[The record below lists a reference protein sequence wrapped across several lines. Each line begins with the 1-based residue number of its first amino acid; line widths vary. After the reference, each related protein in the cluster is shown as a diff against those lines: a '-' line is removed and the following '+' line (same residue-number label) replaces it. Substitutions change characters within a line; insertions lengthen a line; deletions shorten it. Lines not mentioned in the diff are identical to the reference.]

1 LAWFAISQMSSETA
15 FVVSSPAKT
24 SRGTTG
30 RTTIAMQPSNGA
42 AADPAAVASAWGT
55 SRSDVCF
62 AERFVGET
70 PVLEVTVSDGESETI
85 SLRDVLVHMIAGLGC
100 D

>member
-1 LAWFAISQMSSETA
+1 ML
-15 FVVSSPAKT
+15 
-24 SRGTTG
+24 
-30 RTTIAMQPSNGA
+30 
-42 AADPAAVASAWGT
+42 
-55 SRSDVCF
+55 